1 MRQMRAV
8 GSALS
13 VVVLASACA
22 TTQGTRVRIRCR
34 FADTCDASDRDDR
47 DGDSALAQSIADREG
62 PGATIRAAVRERLGF
77 APRSG
82 TFRLDD
88 DAYVLVGHIDA
99 DGSASRDLSGSIRR
113 TMDSFVAESRIRHKK
128 FFGGFADVV
137 RPAAQDEPFQPASS
151 RDSYDRG
158 FGYMFIVASWRPMR
172 FDQFATDGR
181 WDTFELADAD
191 FMSDPR
197 PAIHEFAAV
206 VAGESREAYTVEFAR
221 YYNTQG
227 LYSEMLGGSAYS
239 SFGSASCSGFV
250 NGFSSYPFA
259 DSPYLSNAYYGGM
272 GYASSM
278 WYRGQLFYADPITG
292 CYRPSGFGFP
302 GYGFTGYQIAQTPQ
316 TVTPVP
322 RPRFFAPDGPRSPVN
337 PRGRAPH
344 EMPSQSTDGQTTVAA
359 NVPQVSPRYRER
371 GLITADDP
379 TPRTGRSDPRVD
391 VRAAIEDHRRPA
403 IQDMMTHRVE
413 TADNAGGGA
422 NAWSRIQQN
431 SRGSGGSFGG
441 SNGSDTRSRVRTDD
455 RNAQSPPSSDNSRT
469 YRAPSNDSPR
479 REAPAPRSEPVR
491 SEPVQRS
498 EPARSAPVSAPAS
511 PPPAS
516 TGSASSSRPG
526 TP

>member
-22 TTQGTRVRIRCR
+22 TTQGTSSTHYAAASPTPATRVNATI
-34 FADTCDASDRDDR
+34 AMA
-47 DGDSALAQSIADREG
+47 DSALAQSIADREG
-62 PGATIRAAVRERLGF
+62 PGATIRAAF
-77 APRSG
+77 ANVSGSRRVQG

-99 DGSASRDLSGSIRR
+99 DGTVRVIFPLNPQDDG
-113 TMDSFVAESRIRHKK
+113 FVRGGKSYQTQEV
-128 FFGGFADVV
+128 FGGFADVYNQ
-137 RPAAQDEPFQPASS
+137 RLRTSLFQPASS

-191 FMSDPR
+191 FMSNPR